1 VPRELAVES
10 GLAFHVLYLVG
21 VGVLGV
27 LGHIAVARQRVDSP
41 AGAL

>member
-1 VPRELAVES
+1 
-10 GLAFHVLYLVG
+10 